1 MDEAPAPRP
10 AGFWIRAGA
19 LAIDLV
25 VFGLVQASFGMLA
38 TLLIGPGPESNGSQ
52 HASAAF
58 FTLLFTA
65 AYTTVLHTVA
75 GQTIGKSL
83 AGIRVVG
90 SDGAALTVGPV
101 FLRYL
106 AYYISAIPLG
116 FGFLVAA
123 LRRDKR
129 ALHDLI
135 AGSRVERLPPRR
147 RVARRAVPARPPVG
161 TLQEPAMPR
170 ATDPERSA

>member
-1 MDEAPAPRP
+1 MDDAPGPRP

-25 VFGLVQASFGMLA
+25 VFALVQASFGRLAMLL
-38 TLLIGPGPESNGSQ
+38 TGPGLEGDGPSQ
-52 HASAAF
+52 PSVFF

-65 AYTTVLHTVA
+65 AYTTVLHTTA

-90 SDGAALTVGPV
+90 TDGALLPAGAAL
-101 FLRYL
+101 LRYL
-106 AYYISAIPLG
+106 AGYISAIPLG

-135 AGSRVERLPPRR
+135 AGSRVERLPRR
-147 RVARRAVPARPPVG
+147 RPIARRAVPVRPPVG
-161 TLQEPAMPR
+161 TLQEPAVPQ
-170 ATDPERSA
+170 ATDPQRGA